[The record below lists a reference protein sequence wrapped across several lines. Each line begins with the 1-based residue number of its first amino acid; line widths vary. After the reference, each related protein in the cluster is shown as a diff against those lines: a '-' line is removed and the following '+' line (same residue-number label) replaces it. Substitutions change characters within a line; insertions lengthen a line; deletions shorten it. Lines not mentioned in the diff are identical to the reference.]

1 MNTAPVIIPDPAAEQ
16 ILPRIV
22 IDSNEQDSA
31 YIQILAKDD
40 LFQIQRAR
48 LEVGDILVQNLIIER
63 KTGPDFVNSIED
75 GRLFRQLI
83 IMRRLYQKR
92 LLLIEGAAQGRGR
105 ISRAAIEG
113 TLTRISAY
121 QQIPILFSEGSEMTA
136 RLIKRAALQLYGFTS
151 SQSARTIGANST
163 HDFYQIHVLV
173 GIPGVGLVRARA
185 LIKHFGTLAHVF
197 MASPEELQKVD
208 GIGSY
213 LARELVGLFRGKAQ
227 AFLGAR

>member
-1 MNTAPVIIPDPAAEQ
+1 MNEVPVVIADQSADQ

-22 IDSNEQDSA
+22 VDSNEQDSA
-31 YIQILAKDD
+31 YIRILAKDD
-40 LFQIQRAR
+40 LFQLQRER
-48 LEVGDILVQNLIIER
+48 LEVGDILIQNLIIER
-63 KTGPDFVNSIED
+63 KTGQDLVNSIED

-92 LLLIEGAAQGRGR
+92 LLLIEGAAHGRGK

-151 SQSARTIGANST
+151 PQAARTIGVKST

-173 GIPGVGLVRARA
+173 GIPGVGLARARA
-185 LIKHFGTLAHVF
+185 LIKHFGTLARVF
-197 MASPEELQKVD
+197 MASADELQKVE

-213 LARELVGLFRGKAQ
+213 LARELVGLFRGEAR
-227 AFLGAR
+227 AFLGS

>member
-1 MNTAPVIIPDPAAEQ
+1 MNQAPLVISDQSADQ

-22 IDSNEQDSA
+22 VDSNEQDSA

-40 LFQIQRAR
+40 LFQLHRQR
-48 LEVGDILVQNLIIER
+48 LEVGDILIQNLIIER
-63 KTGPDFVNSIED
+63 KTGADLVNSIED

-83 IMRRLYQKR
+83 IMRRLHQKR
-92 LLLIEGAAQGRGR
+92 LLLIEGPAQGRGK

-113 TLTRISAY
+113 TLTRVSAY
-121 QQIPILFSEGSEMTA
+121 QQIPILFSEGAEMTA
-136 RLIKRAALQLYGFTS
+136 RLIKRAALQLYGFTP
-151 SQSARTIGANST
+151 SQSARTIGANRT

-173 GIPGVGLVRARA
+173 GIPGVGLARARA

-197 MASPEELQKVD
+197 MASADELQKVE

-213 LARELVGLFRGKAQ
+213 LARELVGLFRGQAKAY
-227 AFLGAR
+227 LGSN